1 MVFDKVRG
9 EWYWNHCVHLAIF
22 IYVWILCLDTISR
35 TAQPFV
41 SILDKVVYD
50 HEPECQAGKLGCCLE
65 GQGHRVGLGNQ
76 NMIVSTVPNL
86 MVQHHMPEYAVK
98 NLIAAFKVKVTK
110 RFTKSAIVY
119 LDDMF

>member
-1 MVFDKVRG
+1 MVLH
-9 EWYWNHCVHLAIF
+9 N
-22 IYVWILCLDTISR
+22 
-35 TAQPFV
+35 
-41 SILDKVVYD
+41 
-50 HEPECQAGKLGCCLE
+50 HEPECHAKRFISYLQAPGHSE
-65 GQGHRVGLGNQ
+65 GPHNQ

-98 NLIAAFKVKVTK
+98 NLIAEFKVKFTK